1 MPAARSYEIQLRGV
15 LPATNVSVNNV
26 FIAAEP
32 FNELLRGNRG
42 TTNGYTYD
50 GSTLT
55 IIIYVRQPVPT
66 AQTLQ
71 IQVQLSDPVTHP
83 VLVQSPAPFVGL
95 LARVQSAK
103 AQLDYQWGV
112 RTVFMDDYPMLLDA
126 AATGLRITHAPF
138 AAKDELAAF
147 FGQRM
152 PVACKELANG
162 IDNLDPNL
170 RSILRAQLQCDLF
183 P

>member
-1 MPAARSYEIQLRGV
+1 M
-15 LPATNVSVNNV
+15 NNV

-32 FNELLRGNRG
+32 FNELLRGNWG

-55 IIIYVRQPVPT
+55 LIIYVRQPVPT
-66 AQTLQ
+66 AQALQ

-83 VLVQSPAPFVGL
+83 LLVQPPAPFVSL
-95 LARVQSAK
+95 LARCQSAK
-103 AQLDYQWGV
+103 AQLDYEWGV

-126 AATGLRITHAPF
+126 AVTGLRITHSPSTAV
-138 AAKDELAAF
+138 AELNAF
-147 FGQRM
+147 FAQRM
-152 PVACKELANG
+152 PGACKELANG
-162 IDNLDPNL
+162 IDNLNPNL